1 MDWNSPA
8 LTPYRLRT
16 VRIGV
21 HVTLVTV
28 AVLFVFRLLPGR
40 EVRQEGPYTA
50 LLVVALAG
58 AILVAALPWPRLFE
72 RGLGIW
78 AFYAWSCFDIVL
90 ITMAIALTGREESHL
105 YLLYALTTVFFSA
118 SYPPKGQAVL
128 TAASIG
134 SYVAM
139 IWLMGGSLSLA
150 ALFMR
155 ISVVALIMYITLF
168 LSRELMAQML
178 AARAASSEARRRSEL
193 LNVVAKAGASAT
205 LEASESLNAIVDAVR
220 ALGFD
225 TACINLF
232 SADGSTFTPAYG
244 RGLPPGFGLGLEY
257 PTNQGMTA
265 LVREHGRTIVVDDYS
280 SLAGALPPL
289 KAASIAAAV
298 ASPIRCQGK
307 LAGLL
312 VGGTIERRQIT
323 PEEVEAFELL
333 AVQTGYALENATL
346 ARDLQQREA
355 WFRSLVQNASDVVCV
370 ADSLGRLSYITPSIS
385 RLLGYDVAQT
395 AGADIFN
402 VVHEEDRAAVQHL
415 FRTLGGGAGAS
426 EQAELRLR
434 HRDGSWR
441 WVEAVFTNLQEEPS
455 VGGMVV
461 NFRDITE
468 RKAFEKQLRYQAF
481 HDQLTG
487 LPNRAQFMQ
496 RLGQAPAGQIAVLL
510 LDLDSFKTVNDS
522 LGHEM
527 GDQLLIAV
535 AERLRSCLRPD
546 EMLARLGGDEFTIL
560 VENADPG
567 GRATELAEHI
577 QLALGTGIH
586 LGSRV
591 TVQTTS
597 IGIALGRQ
605 SVRGGADL
613 LRRADLAM
621 YAAKERGKAGSM
633 VFDALMSERA
643 RERLR
648 LEGQLREA
656 VREGQL
662 FLEYQPLVSLTD
674 GSIEGVEALVR
685 WRHPYRGVV
694 LPAEFVPLAEET
706 GLILPIGRWVLGE
719 ACQQLRTWQDSPGAS
734 RSLYVSVNVSPRQFA
749 QPGFCQQVRGSLAE
763 FGCRPE
769 GLQIEITESVLI
781 ENREQAM
788 AALHELRETG
798 VRVAIDDF
806 GTGYSSLS
814 YLREFPVDVLK
825 VDRSF
830 VESIE
835 SQGEARALVHAIIA
849 LARTLKLTTVA
860 EGIERAEQIEALR
873 ALQCETGQGYFFSH
887 PVSAEDATVLLGG
900 RRQAA

>member
-1 MDWNSPA
+1 MAKALVIVESPA
-8 LTPYRLRT
+8 KAKTINKYLGNQYVVMASLGHVKDLPKRDLAVDVENGFRPRYEVIEGKKKLMQELRD
-16 VRIGV
+16 
-21 HVTLVTV
+21 
-28 AVLFVFRLLPGR
+28 
-40 EVRQEGPYTA
+40 
-50 LLVVALAG
+50 
-58 AILVAALPWPRLFE
+58 AAKK
-72 RGLGIW
+72 
-78 AFYAWSCFDIVL
+78 CD
-90 ITMAIALTGREESHL
+90 
-105 YLLYALTTVFFSA
+105 
-118 SYPPKGQAVL
+118 
-128 TAASIG
+128 SI
-134 SYVAM
+134 Y
-139 IWLMGGSLSLA
+139 LA
-150 ALFMR
+150 ADPD
-155 ISVVALIMYITLF
+155 
-168 LSRELMAQML
+168 REG
-178 AARAASSEARRRSEL
+178 EA
-193 LNVVAKAGASAT
+193 
-205 LEASESLNAIVDAVR
+205 IC
-220 ALGFD
+220 F
-225 TACINLF
+225 
-232 SADGSTFTPAYG
+232 
-244 RGLPPGFGLGLEY
+244 
-257 PTNQGMTA
+257 
-265 LVREHGRTIVVDDYS
+265 H
-280 SLAGALPPL
+280 
-289 KAASIAAAV
+289 
-298 ASPIRCQGK
+298 
-307 LAGLL
+307 
-312 VGGTIERRQIT
+312 
-323 PEEVEAFELL
+323 
-333 AVQTGYALENATL
+333 
-346 ARDLQQREA
+346 
-355 WFRSLVQNASDVVCV
+355 
-370 ADSLGRLSYITPSIS
+370 
-385 RLLGYDVAQT
+385 
-395 AGADIFN
+395 
-402 VVHEEDRAAVQHL
+402 
-415 FRTLGGGAGAS
+415 
-426 EQAELRLR
+426 
-434 HRDGSWR
+434 
-441 WVEAVFTNLQEEPS
+441 LQEELQGKGENAPKIFR
-455 VGGMVV
+455 VMFNEITKNAV
-461 NFRDITE
+461 N
-468 RKAFEKQLRYQAF
+468 KAFEKQLRYQAF